1 MWQATTIHGQEIAS
15 QSGCKLIAYT
25 NFGMAHVISYLL
37 LALVIYAYKGM
48 KAADFAHLDHGIKK
62 NLGWIVCTLF
72 ALEGVFGM
80 VPAIYM
86 DVSADGVS
94 CNSTQTLTMSVEAFV
109 SAHMLF
115 QSIFPYL
122 LPFILMIY
130 PMFQLIRNYKSISDV
145 FERDIV
151 RNIII
156 ISTSY
161 MAIYTPLALLA
172 IIIFPTIL
180 Q

>member
-1 MWQATTIHGQEIAS
+1 
-15 QSGCKLIAYT
+15 
-25 NFGMAHVISYLL
+25 
-37 LALVIYAYKGM
+37 
-48 KAADFAHLDHGIKK
+48 
-62 NLGWIVCTLF
+62 
-72 ALEGVFGM
+72 M

-86 DVSADGVS
+86 DVSTDGAN

-109 SAHMLF
+109 SAHMFF

-122 LPFILMIY
+122 LPFILMTYPIY
-130 PMFQLIRNYKSISDV
+130 QLIRNYKSIISDD
-145 FERDIV
+145 FDRDIV

-172 IIIFPTIL
+172 IIIFVLSTDWSRSTFAK
-180 Q
+180 